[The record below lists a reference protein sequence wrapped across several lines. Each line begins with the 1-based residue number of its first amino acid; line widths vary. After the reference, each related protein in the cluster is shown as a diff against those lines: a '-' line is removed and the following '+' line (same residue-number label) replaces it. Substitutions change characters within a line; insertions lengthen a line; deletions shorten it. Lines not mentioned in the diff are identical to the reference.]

1 MDTESI
7 KELLEIVES
16 DEMKEL
22 NKKQK
27 QYIRDRFNTYI
38 NFEYTED
45 ANYILKMSN
54 SDYKS
59 FNYYLGMEY
68 EKDYILTVIQ
78 DSNYTIVEYDTDC
91 DRLRDIFESLE
102 ELEEE

>member
-1 MDTESI
+1 MDLELI
-7 KELLEIVES
+7 KELIDVVEKG
-16 DEMKEL
+16 DLKKL
-22 NKKQK
+22 NAEQK
-27 QYIRDRFNTYI
+27 DYIRKNFNTYI

-45 ANYILKMSN
+45 ANCILKMSN

-68 EKDYILTVIQ
+68 EKDYILTVIS